1 MKIPARPLWAVVALC
16 LGAGLSLVALASAQE
31 VKARSERVE
40 LPLLRKIRAEEGPY
54 RQLAYLVQWNGNE
67 VVADGQSA
75 REIAPS
81 GGKIPVLVYQAP
93 YPRNQKPHGLMRF
106 TAMSAKPAAPAAS
119 TLTEKAPSLP
129 PERRRLKVTR
139 AIALENEGHLHR
151 GYLVEW
157 NGGEAFVQDTLSGT
171 NFKAGDQLPVLVM
184 RHAHPDPLVL
194 EGILSLMTSSA
205 MVDIAARESR

>member
-1 MKIPARPLWAVVALC
+1 MKIFARPLWAVVALC
-16 LGAGLSLVALASAQE
+16 LGLGLSLAAPAAAQE
-31 VKARSERVE
+31 TMGKSERVE

-54 RQLAYLVQWNGNE
+54 RQLAYVVQWNGNE
-67 VVADGQSA
+67 VVAEGQSA

-93 YPRNQKPHGLMRF
+93 YPRNRKPYGLMRF
-106 TAMSAKPAAPAAS
+106 TAMGTKPVALPES

-129 PERRRLKVTR
+129 PERRRLNVTR

-171 NFKAGDQLPVLVM
+171 NFKAGDKLPVLVM
-184 RHAHPDPLVL
+184 RHAHPNPLVL
-194 EGILSLMTSSA
+194 EGVLSLMTSSA
-205 MVDIAARESR
+205 MVDIAAREGR